1 MRLDLCFQLVMEGFN
16 WSHEKNVV
24 TIFSAPNYCV
34 SSKETVIAAD
44 ADVLY
49 VLVVSLRQPS
59 GNHGKLR
66 VRAHQA
72 RPPLTDLYLHR
83 KLTKILHTHCS
94 SGIPNDEAHTDM
106 G

>member
-1 MRLDLCFQLVMEGFN
+1 
-16 WSHEKNVV
+16 
-24 TIFSAPNYCV
+24 
-34 SSKETVIAAD
+34 
-44 ADVLY
+44 
-49 VLVVSLRQPS
+49 
-59 GNHGKLR
+59 LR